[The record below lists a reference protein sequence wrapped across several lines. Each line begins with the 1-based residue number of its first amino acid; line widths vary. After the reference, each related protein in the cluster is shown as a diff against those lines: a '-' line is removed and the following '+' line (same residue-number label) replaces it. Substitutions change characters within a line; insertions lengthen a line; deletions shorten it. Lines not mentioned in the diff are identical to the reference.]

1 MGFPPVDERIEAYM
15 RQLSGRHDE
24 PVLLEM
30 EQLGRGRDFPIIDRL
45 VGELVEVLTLSIRAT
60 SVFEMGSG
68 YGYSAYWF
76 TRAVGPDGRV
86 ICTDSDPNNRD
97 LAEKF
102 LSRVGRWE
110 RVEYVVG
117 SAQDALRRTPG
128 EFDVVYN
135 DIDKQDYPEAWQ
147 IARERVRPGGLYICD
162 NVLWSG
168 RVTDLNDRS
177 PSTEAIRRHNQM
189 VYADSTFDTCIVP
202 TRDGVLV
209 ARKRSTS

>member
-24 PVLLEM
+24 SVLLEM
-30 EQLGRGRDFPIIDRL
+30 EQLGRGCDFPIIDRL